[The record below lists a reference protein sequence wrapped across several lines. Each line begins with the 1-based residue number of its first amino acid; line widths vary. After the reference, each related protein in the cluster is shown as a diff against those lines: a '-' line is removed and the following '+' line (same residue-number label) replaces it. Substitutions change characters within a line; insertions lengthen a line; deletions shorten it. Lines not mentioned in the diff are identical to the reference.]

1 MLKTFS
7 PKFCT
12 GNWWTQYLWHGRRF
26 WRIWAFWLVVAEAFR
41 RRGRWWRVPS
51 MLSSLMSLKK
61 LFSETCTSTHK
72 HAHTHITKMYVNN
85 DWTDL
90 CYLFYRTM
98 VWWFWRMLLCIT
110 TKNHV
115 SFRLIVTDIYKTEFQ
130 YRLNSWDCKYDYDF
144 NIIFWVINITPYI
157 YCNECIGDAALIG
170 STCTRKQLSWKESKL
185 QWY

>member
-1 MLKTFS
+1 MNSIPMTRTAVLADFS
-7 PKFCT
+7 LLV
-12 GNWWTQYLWHGRRF
+12 GGGRGLPEERT
-26 WRIWAFWLVVAEAFR
+26 
-41 RRGRWWRVPS
+41 
-51 MLSSLMSLKK
+51 LMTCSEYVEFFDVLKK
-61 LFSETCTSTHK
+61 IIFRDVHVNTQTCTYTHNK
-72 HAHTHITKMYVNN
+72 NVCKQWL
-85 DWTDL
+85 DW
-90 CYLFYRTM
+90 FMVPFFRTM

-170 STCTRKQLSWKESKL
+170 STCTRKHLSWKESKL

>member
-1 MLKTFS
+1 MNSIPMTRTAVLADFS
-7 PKFCT
+7 LLV
-12 GNWWTQYLWHGRRF
+12 GGGRGLPEERTLMTCSEYV
-26 WRIWAFWLVVAEAFR
+26 AFFDV
-41 RRGRWWRVPS
+41 
-51 MLSSLMSLKK
+51 LKK
-61 LFSETCTSTHK
+61 LLSETCTWTHK

-90 CYLFYRTM
+90 WYLFYRTM

-170 STCTRKQLSWKESKL
+170 STCTRKHLSWKESKL